1 MEHRKSAHPSLSA
14 KCKNIDYGYC
24 DYGVICWFRHTN
36 EIMNNEED
44 NENNDGSNNPE
55 NVMQRVFKLM
65 EEMTIRM
72 TRLENM
78 K

>member
-1 MEHRKSAHPSLSA
+1 
-14 KCKNIDYGYC
+14 
-24 DYGVICWFRHTN
+24 
-36 EIMNNEED
+36 MNNEED

-72 TRLENM
+72 KRLENM